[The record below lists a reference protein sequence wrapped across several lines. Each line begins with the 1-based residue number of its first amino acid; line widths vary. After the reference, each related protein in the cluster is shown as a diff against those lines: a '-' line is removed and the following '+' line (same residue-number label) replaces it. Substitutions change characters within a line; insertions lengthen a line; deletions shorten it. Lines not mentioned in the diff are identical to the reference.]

1 MTFGDGPLGLVL
13 TDTRLIREVH
23 ESGQARALGVQAGDS
38 LVKVGDADVSA
49 TDYQDILTL
58 IKSSTRPVTLLFIR
72 KPAHSAARNAVTA
85 AGGFLKKA
93 LVTGVSLIAA
103 VDRAIGAAVD
113 DGARVRRLGCVD
125 MTDFAHICAPRNL
138 CSKWRLRHGKPPS
151 VPGGC
156 SLVGSTFAPPSSAE
170 VRRIGAAVQGRAA
183 KNSQT
188 SLLPAE
194 VTAAMAED
202 PAYIAVRALSAA
214 QDARLAVLRE
224 RGDAILGR

>member
-58 IKSSTRPVTLLFIR
+58 IKASTRPVTLVFIR

-113 DGARVRRLGCVD
+113 DGARVRRLCCVD
-125 MTDFAHICAPRNL
+125 LALHHYVRLAPFAA
-138 CSKWRLRHGKPPS
+138 S
-151 VPGGC
+151 GGC
-156 SLVGSTFAPPSSAE
+156 GTGNRQA
-170 VRRIGAAVQGRAA
+170 RRAA
-183 KNSQT
+183 
-188 SLLPAE
+188 
-194 VTAAMAED
+194 AA
-202 PAYIAVRALSAA
+202 R
-214 QDARLAVLRE
+214 
-224 RGDAILGR
+224 RG